1 MADYVTEGQSVKSK
15 TVFDGESHK
24 PFTTTTRNMDYNT
37 QDKQAIIEDLEEE

>member
-1 MADYVTEGQSVKSK
+1 MADYVTEGQSVQSK

-24 PFTTTTRNMDYNT
+24 PFTTTRNMDYNT